1 MRFTAGVPIWFEGM
15 DSGFLSSRADT
26 RVSCHSEPC
35 FSGRRTWFYGLRI
48 KNRSFG
54 RWNSLQDDTPSV
66 VLSEREGP
74 GFTAFRIRPGSFG
87 RWNSPQ
93 DDKTPGCRYRW
104 AVLVCRPEQ
113 GEGPG
118 HCHSEQSEGSGF
130 KAPGITTR
138 FFVASLLRMTGF
150 GCHPE
155 QREGPGFRPQDDR
168 EMWFFSI
175 AGETLP

>member
-1 MRFTAGVPIWFEGM
+1 MRFTAGSIWLRGIRVFCR
-15 DSGFLSSRADT
+15 RAE
-26 RVSCHSEPC
+26 RCHVIPEPC
-35 FSGRRTWFYGLRI
+35 FQGEESGFTASGSRT
-48 KNRSFG
+48 
-54 RWNSLQDDTPSV
+54 DPSGDGSAFRMIP
-66 VLSEREGP
+66 LLLSSEREGP
-74 GFTAFRIRPGSFG
+74 GFTAFRIRPRSFG